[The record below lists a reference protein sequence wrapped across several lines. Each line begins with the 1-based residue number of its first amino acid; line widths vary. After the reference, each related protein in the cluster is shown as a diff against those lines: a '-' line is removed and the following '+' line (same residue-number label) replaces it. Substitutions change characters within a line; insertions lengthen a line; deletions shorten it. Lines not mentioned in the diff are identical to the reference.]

1 MAEHRFGDS
10 SRQAINKIRGQGIS
24 IPDSPDFDM
33 PSLPADITVLSGE
46 DVIVLLS
53 DITSWLEFIEVQFYS
68 AQVDEEFERIKLDEL
83 QASIQIE
90 QKTEKTV
97 SSQKAH
103 AVVDEKVVEQRM
115 RHHRAYTYRKLMET
129 VYNRLDRQRFIV
141 SREITRRTGS

>member
-10 SRQAINKIRGQGIS
+10 SRLAINKVRGQGIS

-33 PSLPADITVLSGE
+33 PTLPPDITVLSGE

-53 DITSWLEFIEVQFYS
+53 DLTSWLEFIEVQYYA
-68 AQVDEEFERIKLDEL
+68 AQVDEEFEKIQLEEL
-83 QASIQIE
+83 LASIQIE

-103 AVVDEKVVEQRM
+103 ATVNKDVVDQRA
-115 RHHRAYTYRKLMET
+115 RHHRAFAYRKVMET

-141 SREITRRTGS
+141 SREITRRTGG